1 MTPAELAQHVK
12 RLEITTRHAVTQVLA
27 GEYSSAFKGRGM
39 EFSEVLEYQP
49 GEDVRA
55 IDWNVTARAGKPYVK
70 RFVEERELTV
80 ILAVDLSASG
90 RFGSQ
95 PASKQDLAVE
105 AAALL
110 AFAAQRNRDRVGLLL
125 FTDQVELFVPAKKD
139 PRHAL
144 RLIREMLSFTPRGR
158 GTDFRVAADHLAQV
172 VKRRAIIFVISDFLT
187 GTFEEPLRR
196 LRRSGPRHDVVA
208 LDVCDPRESSL
219 PRAGVLELF
228 DPETGRNVLV
238 DTSSSR
244 VRAAYAATA
253 QQRQSRLAESLRL
266 AGVDRVTLATD
277 RPYVHELA
285 AFFQRRERR
294 R

>member
-1 MTPAELAQHVK
+1 MTPAELSQHVK

-80 ILAVDLSASG
+80 ILAVDLSGSG
-90 RFGSQ
+90 RFGSEKV
-95 PASKQDLAVE
+95 SKQDLAVE

-125 FTDQVELFVPAKKD
+125 FTDRVELFVPARKD

-144 RLIREMLSFTPRGR
+144 RLIRELIAFEPRGS
-158 GTDFRVAADHLAQV
+158 GTDFRVAADHIARV
-172 VKRRAIIFVISDFLT
+172 VKRRAIIFVVSDFLSDS
-187 GTFEEPLRR
+187 FEEPLRR

-208 LDVCDPRESSL
+208 MDVSDPREHSL
-219 PRAGVLELF
+219 PRAGLLELF
-228 DPETGRNVLV
+228 DPETGKTAII

-244 VRAAYAATA
+244 VRTAYAAA
-253 QQRQSRLAESLRL
+253 ALQRQDRLADALRR
-266 AGVDRVTLATD
+266 ADVDRVSLATD
-277 RPYVHELA
+277 KPYVHELA